1 MKKTAVLTAVTVLFF
16 CVTAAMNISAQSPTG
31 SSKILIA
38 YFSLPETDGVDT
50 VSSASRVVVDG
61 RVTGNV
67 EFVANCIQKATG
79 GDMFAIRTVQPY
91 PGSHQPLL
99 ETARHELNTNARP
112 PLAAHISDVQNYDTI
127 FVGYPIWWYDMPMP
141 LYRFLDEYS
150 FTGITIIP
158 FITHGGAGFSGTVEK
173 IIRAEPE
180 ARVIKEGLAV
190 SRNNVARSERDITAW
205 LRGLGMLR

>member
-1 MKKTAVLTAVTVLFF
+1 M
-16 CVTAAMNISAQSPTG
+16 
-31 SSKILIA
+31 
-38 YFSLPETDGVDT
+38 
-50 VSSASRVVVDG
+50 
-61 RVTGNV
+61 
-67 EFVANCIQKATG
+67 
-79 GDMFAIRTVQPY
+79 
-91 PGSHQPLL
+91 
-99 ETARHELNTNARP
+99 
-112 PLAAHISDVQNYDTI
+112 AAHISDVQNYDTI